1 MQTDAADGHKV
12 DLADARFSQL
22 YTADDFALDPTDP
35 RYKATESAAAIQQQR
50 AQARAQRD
58 AGNKRDVPA
67 AAPSGKA
74 PAEGSAGGTP
84 QLVMHFLSA
93 ASDDAAACR
102 RPSSPRIKAFA
113 RQALLRQSDAVL
125 RAAV

>member
-1 MQTDAADGHKV
+1 MHADAADGHKV

-50 AQARAQRD
+50 TQARAQRD
-58 AGNKRDVPA
+58 AGKRDVPA

-84 QLVMHFLSA
+84 SL
-93 ASDDAAACR
+93 
-102 RPSSPRIKAFA
+102 
-113 RQALLRQSDAVL
+113 
-125 RAAV
+125 